1 MLIEFSVSNF
11 RSIKEM
17 QTLSFVATAMNEHE
31 DTNVFQANEKT
42 RLLKSVGVYG
52 ANGSGKSNLVKA
64 LMAMLNFI
72 KYSFKDEEVGS
83 KIMETFKL
91 DEGSL
96 NEDIFF
102 QIVFFVDGK
111 KYRYGFTYKNNK
123 VNSEWLFGHVHK
135 NEVELFTRQNREF
148 DLNERSFKD
157 STKVNVRNL
166 EKELIQNNLLLNLY
180 AKFGGAI
187 SKSIKKYLEEN
198 YIISL
203 GIQDRVFSDSSL
215 EYLKNED
222 RKNDILKFI
231 NKADV
236 GIRDIIIEEEPIE
249 NDLKQ
254 ILKSINRKNENKSV
268 FNVVKIKVSSIRQ
281 KNDSEQTIDFDFNDS
296 ESEGTKRLLNFSG
309 VINDSIFNNKI
320 LFLDEFDA
328 RLHPIIT
335 RGIVKLFNSV
345 ENKTSQLCFITHDV
359 NLLDKDLLRRDQ
371 IYFAEKNLKSETSLY
386 SLSEIKAVRNDASYE
401 KDYIKGKYGAIP
413 FIKNLNSIFE

>member
-1 MLIEFSVSNF
+1 MLVEFSVSNF

-17 QTLSFVATAMNEHE
+17 QTLSFMATAMNEHE

-42 RLLKSVGVYG
+42 RLLKSVGVYV

-72 KYSFKDEEVGS
+72 KYSFKDEEAGS

-91 DEGSL
+91 DEDSPNG
-96 NEDIFF
+96 DIFF

-111 KYRYGFTYKNNK
+111 KYRYGFTYKNNQ
-123 VNSEWLFGHVHK
+123 VNSEWLFGHIHK
-135 NEVELFTRQNREF
+135 NEVKLFTRQNREF
-148 DLNERSFKD
+148 DLNESSFKD
-157 STKVNVRNL
+157 STKVNVLNL
-166 EKELIQNNLLLNLY
+166 EKELIDNNLLLNLY

-203 GIQDRVFSDSSL
+203 GVVDSRFARSSF
-215 EYLKNED
+215 EYLKNDE

-231 NKADV
+231 NKADA
-236 GIRDIIIEEEPIE
+236 GIQNILIEEESIE
-249 NDLKQ
+249 NDLKELLKN
-254 ILKSINRKNENKSV
+254 INKKDEDKSIVDIVR
-268 FNVVKIKVSSIRQ
+268 IKVSSVRQ
-281 KNDSEQTIDFDFNDS
+281 KNDSEQTIEFDFEDN

-335 RGIVKLFNSV
+335 RGIVKIFNSI

-371 IYFAEKNLKSETSLY
+371 IYFAEKNSKSETSLY
-386 SLSEIKAVRNDASYE
+386 SLAEIKAVRNDASYE